1 MNRLWAWL
9 LDLLFP
15 PKCVFCRALLDDG
28 EHDLCR
34 HCRQTL
40 PWLSGPAARQQLEFL
55 TLAVSPLRYEE
66 TVRASFHRYKF
77 YGQRSYA
84 GAYGRLMAQCVQ
96 EHFPSQCELVTWA
109 PLSPRRKRERG
120 YDQAQLLAQIVAQEL
135 DLPLCS
141 TLEKTRH
148 TAPQSG
154 LSEEKARRAN
164 AQGAYRCTDPPKVQ
178 DRRVLLVD
186 DIITT
191 GSTASECAHMLRA
204 AGAKEV
210 FCVTLARAHGERCEN
225 LVKNTVEMEQ
235 EYLYNEKKSILGDKP

>member
-1 MNRLWAWL
+1 MKRLWAWL

-15 PKCVFCRALLDDG
+15 PKCVFCHALLDDG
-28 EHDLCR
+28 VRDVCQ

-40 PWLSGPAARQQLEFL
+40 PWLTGSAARQQPEFL

-96 EHFPSQCELVTWA
+96 EHLPGQCELVTWA
-109 PLSPRRKRERG
+109 PLSPRRRRERG

-135 DLPLCS
+135 GLPLCS

-154 LSEEKARRAN
+154 LTEEQARRAN
-164 AQGAYRCTDPPKVQ
+164 AQGAYLCISSPKVQ
-178 DRRVLLVD
+178 GRRVLLVD
-186 DIITT
+186 DVITT

-210 FCVTLARAHGERCEN
+210 FCVTLARAHGERNQN
-225 LVKNTVEMEQ
+225 LVKNTVEMQQ
-235 EYLYNEKKSILGDKP
+235 ESLYNEKKSILSDKP